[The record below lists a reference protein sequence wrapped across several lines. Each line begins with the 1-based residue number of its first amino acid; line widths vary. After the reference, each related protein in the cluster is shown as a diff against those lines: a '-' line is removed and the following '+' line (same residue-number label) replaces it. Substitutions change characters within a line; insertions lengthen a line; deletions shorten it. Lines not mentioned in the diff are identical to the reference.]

1 MKTNI
6 QDKWKHYLHTNIC
19 IVCDKEFLSVR
30 GDRNYCSRK
39 CISTGEHNGRW
50 LGGKQKNSSGY
61 ILVYSPNHPFKSVN
75 NNVLE
80 HRLVMEKVIGRYLNN
95 EEEIHHINGIKNDN
109 RPENL
114 RLFSSSSEHQRLH
127 NPKGIKVGVKKLK

>member
-19 IVCDKEFLSVR
+19 IVCDIEFLSVR

-50 LGGKQKNSSGY
+50 LGGIQKHSSGY
-61 ILVYSPNHPFKSVN
+61 IMVYSPNHPFKSIN
-75 NNVLE
+75 NMVLE
-80 HRLVMEKVIGRYLNN
+80 HRLVMEKHIGRYLTPK
-95 EEEIHHINGIKNDN
+95 EQIHHKNGIKNDN
-109 RPENL
+109 RIGNL
-114 RLFSSSSEHQRLH
+114 ILCKDNSEHMKYH
-127 NPKGIKVGVKKLK
+127 SKKGVKGFIKK